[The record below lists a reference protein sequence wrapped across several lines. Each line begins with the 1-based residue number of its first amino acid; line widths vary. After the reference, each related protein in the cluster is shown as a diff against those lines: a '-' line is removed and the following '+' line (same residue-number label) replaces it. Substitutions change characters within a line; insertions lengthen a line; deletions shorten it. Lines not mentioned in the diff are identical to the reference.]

1 MIITISKYEI
11 NLVKLYLGTQKH
23 VTVTMLQTA
32 MCWIVINHDYTGLY
46 YDLSCVTQLFIN
58 LNIMQLV
65 NLMPFYTGFY
75 WTLNIHSAMSL
86 GTDSTRCYHV
96 NMDQGFRWYWQENIT
111 VVVQFTRL
119 HIHGKKTSNSTMS
132 QRSSTRLRSGH
143 CGGFG
148 VNNFEILLESCP
160 YGNTV
165 GSSY

>member
-32 MCWIVINHDYTGLY
+32 MCWIVINHDYIGLY

-96 NMDQGFRWYWQENIT
+96 NMDQGFWFDIDRKTSQLLCSLHGCTST
-111 VVVQFTRL
+111 V
-119 HIHGKKTSNSTMS
+119 KNSNSTTS